1 MKNYNDIGTLVDFQ
15 FESKIHSE
23 NKVELFLYDDDSD
36 IFGSLSIKDQSLKN
50 EVLDIINKKT
60 PIQIFELIEKSEKII
75 FSYMFNPSSTEM
87 KETAFKVKEFL
98 EDKNFILK
106 YSYEDNRY

>member
-1 MKNYNDIGTLVDFQ
+1 MENYNDIGTLVDFH

-36 IFGSLSIKDQSLKN
+36 IFGSLSIRDENLKN
-50 EVLDIINKKT
+50 EVLEIINKKT

-75 FSYMFNPSSTEM
+75 FSYTLNPSSIEM
-87 KETAFKVKEFL
+87 KESAYNVKEFL

-106 YSYEDNRY
+106 YNYEENR